1 MIKHPSKRALRAWL
15 AGDSDPNIIKLDD
28 HIGSCARCAELLENI
43 DEPRTDGAIGANLAM
58 VLAPPTDLTERL
70 EERVA
75 AKLDSRQVV
84 GYLAELFGAG
94 METSKLLLTDET

>member
-1 MIKHPSKRALRAWL
+1 MIGHPSKRTLRAWL
-15 AGDSDPNIIKLDD
+15 SGEIEDNESLDE
-28 HIGSCARCAELLENI
+28 HIGTCARCAAHLENI
-43 DEPRTDGAIGANLAM
+43 DEPRTDGAIAASLTQ
-58 VLAPPTDLTERL
+58 VLAPPTDLTARL

-84 GYLAELFGAG
+84 GYIADLFGAG